1 MGRFKRPSE
10 FFAWR
15 LAGRRMRALAA
26 ILVAACLAGA
36 ATSAGRAHAA
46 PEPPAGQ
53 ETRLPDG
60 ALPPLLGSPRP
71 DDRKYCDEEL
81 WVRVVPIIRQL
92 RAGEVVVDEPA
103 WARHTSSAQAGIASW
118 ISKCKLAGE
127 AIRIRGDDSG
137 DLLGVYSP
145 ATGYRATR

>member
-1 MGRFKRPSE
+1 MRRSAIAVIVVGVLVSGAWIGWTAPQQEAPRPGGE
-10 FFAWR
+10 K
-15 LAGRRMRALAA
+15 
-26 ILVAACLAGA
+26 VA
-36 ATSAGRAHAA
+36 S
-46 PEPPAGQ
+46 PAGG

-60 ALPPLLGSPRP
+60 ALPPLLGDKRR
-71 DDRKYCDEEL
+71 DDRKYCDREL
-81 WVRVVPIIRQL
+81 WAGVVPIIRQL
-92 RAGEVVVDEPA
+92 GPGEVIVDEPA

-127 AIRIRGDDSG
+127 SIRIRGDDSG